1 MRRFL
6 PLALVF
12 VLMGAAAADIP
23 DEENSSCEPWDTN
36 GCAFITPGLPSEGK
50 SASDCITVLVRN
62 ADGDPLEGIDVE
74 VDFSDCTELCWCDPP
89 MESTGPTNA
98 AGITVICFSGGG
110 CEQCTVIVRADGV
123 TICVYQDVRSTDW
136 DGSACDGIV
145 GGADFAFF
153 ATAFKVT
160 QDPCA
165 DYNCD
170 GAVTGA
176 DFAIFAVSFQFG
188 DACPP

>member
-6 PLALVF
+6 PLILVF
-12 VLMGAAAADIP
+12 AFVGTAAADIP

-50 SASDCITVLVRN
+50 SAIDCITVNVRN
-62 ADGDPLEGIDVE
+62 SDNDPIEGVQ
-74 VDFSDCTELCWCDPP
+74 VDINFSNCTGLCWCDPP
-89 MESTGPTNA
+89 MESSGLTGPDGT
-98 AGITVICFSGGG
+98 TVICFSGGG

-123 TICVYQDVRSTDW
+123 TICTYQDVRSTDW

-145 GGADFAFF
+145 GGSDFAFF

-170 GAVTGA
+170 GSVGGI
-176 DFAIFAVSFQFG
+176 DFSMFAISFSAG